1 MRHELLN
8 FVSHSHHGRGPF
20 KESGVVRRKCQ
31 NPEKRKEKAQVSK
44 SKATR
49 EFCLDADEPA
59 TLLNDHG
66 SAVTSTA
73 RKGEKEYDFL
83 HLSRPSGPVV
93 KCHQS
98 SQSPENH
105 REARDNSYTLVQQTR
120 VHFGGEAGGHRGGA
134 SKARGEPQG
143 CTERRRFPLRAYNQR
158 PPRPVQTGGG
168 RSVTPLS
175 TQLVALGRLL
185 LFG

>member
-20 KESGVVRRKCQ
+20 KESGAVRRKCQ
-31 NPEKRKEKAQVSK
+31 NPEKTQGKGASFQVE
-44 SKATR
+44 ATR
-49 EFCLDADEPA
+49 EFCLDADETA

-73 RKGEKEYDFL
+73 RKGEKEYDYL

-98 SQSPENH
+98 SQSPEYL
-105 REARDNSYTLVQQTR
+105 REARDNSCTLAQQTR
-120 VHFGGEAGGHRGGA
+120 CTSSERQEAIEEALQKRVESNTA
-134 SKARGEPQG
+134 A
-143 CTERRRFPLRAYNQR
+143 
-158 PPRPVQTGGG
+158 
-168 RSVTPLS
+168 RSVGGSHSVRTQAS
-175 TQLVALGRLL
+175 TTTGADRRGP
-185 LFG
+185 